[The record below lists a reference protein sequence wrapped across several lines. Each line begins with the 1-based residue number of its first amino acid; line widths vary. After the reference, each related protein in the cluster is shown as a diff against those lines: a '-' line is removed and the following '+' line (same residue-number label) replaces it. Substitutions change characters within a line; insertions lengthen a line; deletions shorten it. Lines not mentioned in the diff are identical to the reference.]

1 MKLYCFDGE
10 RESIEFNKEELD
22 KNATQTSMFVLVID
36 EINKQTLLQK
46 SLLKLNDGGYIYFSE
61 ANGERIQD
69 SIVQDLKAKVQHNLS
84 ELEILSTEFGIKLTT
99 EKELADL
106 MGTAEET
113 EQENGN

>member
-10 RESIEFNKEELD
+10 RESIEFNHEELD
-22 KNATQTSMFVLVID
+22 KNATQTAIFAIVID
-36 EINKQTLLQK
+36 GINKQTLIQK
-46 SLLKLNDGGYIYFSE
+46 SLLELNNGGYISFSD
-61 ANGERIQD
+61 AKGERIQD

-99 EKELADL
+99 KKELADL
-106 MGTAEET
+106 MGPAEET